1 MSHASVKGEAFIDL
15 VAEFTEIPFKK
26 KKKIEKQNMDGKST
40 GMVSLHQ
47 TLLSRRI
54 HIDDVANQRG
64 SEVELILASPE
75 NVLLLTKVSTD
86 ICLSIVQM
94 HRTSH
99 YDIFYK
105 CSNRTKIMPEVLIPD
120 ALGKLTR

>member
-15 VAEFTEIPFKK
+15 VAEFTEIPF

-64 SEVELILASPE
+64 L
-75 NVLLLTKVSTD
+75 KW
-86 ICLSIVQM
+86 
-94 HRTSH
+94 
-99 YDIFYK
+99 
-105 CSNRTKIMPEVLIPD
+105 
-120 ALGKLTR
+120 G